1 MDLLYYPFHSFL
13 SSCFFL
19 QSYVPFQMRRL
30 AEEDQKNIVFA
41 SFFVLGWQRERERER
56 QRERERRN
64 AFLYLWGVNV

>member
-41 SFFVLGWQRERERER
+41 SFFVLGWHRERERER
-56 QRERERRN
+56 DRERGREGML
-64 AFLYLWGVNV
+64 FFICGV

>member
-1 MDLLYYPFHSFL
+1 
-13 SSCFFL
+13 
-19 QSYVPFQMRRL
+19 MRRL

-41 SFFVLGWQRERERER
+41 SFFVLGWHRERERER